1 MLTLIVNFRFFLMA
15 MVMSQYFHGIKRKNI
30 LLSMLAF
37 SASTYTV
44 THSHL
49 SSETIH
55 DGKSQFNYY
64 LGVSLPSYV
73 IAVVATLLGYLS
85 ADYFDYN
92 SMSLFLVMLIP
103 IHFSSLAAKRAG
115 KDLSVFTTII
125 GGICAPL
132 INEINFQLMDIT
144 IPIIVGVMIAIY
156 ELKIKKG
163 MSL

>member
-1 MLTLIVNFRFFLMA
+1 WVHSLSVSII
-15 MVMSQYFHGIKRKNI
+15 YFNNNLYIE
-30 LLSMLAF
+30 
-37 SASTYTV
+37 YT
-44 THSHL
+44 T
-49 SSETIH
+49 
-55 DGKSQFNYY
+55 
-64 LGVSLPSYV
+64 
-73 IAVVATLLGYLS
+73 
-85 ADYFDYN
+85 
-92 SMSLFLVMLIP
+92 LFLVMLIP